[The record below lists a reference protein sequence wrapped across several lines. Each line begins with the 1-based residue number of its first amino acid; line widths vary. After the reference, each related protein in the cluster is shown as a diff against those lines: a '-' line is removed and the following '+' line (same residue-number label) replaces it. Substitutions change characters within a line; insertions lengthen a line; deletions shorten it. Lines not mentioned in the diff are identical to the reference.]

1 VDEGIVGLI
10 ARLSQIDCSLP
21 PDSGRG
27 AEDHVLDF
35 PLQVGEPPLISPI
48 EVMARIVLV
57 VLLTVD
63 VAHYRRLMTAKIRGV
78 HEKPTGI

>member
-1 VDEGIVGLI
+1 
-10 ARLSQIDCSLP
+10 
-21 PDSGRG
+21 
-27 AEDHVLDF
+27 
-35 PLQVGEPPLISPI
+35 
-48 EVMARIVLV
+48 MARIVLV